1 MSTTWS
7 MLVQVRSEAIGSDQT
22 ALLSRLQ
29 IPGKLCFFTSQ
40 QNSHFLLTSSFS
52 FTLSSQDCA
61 ALAALL
67 RKAHSIWNVAW
78 QSERLGLD
86 LVVRIAQHLIWT
98 SMRLVLPMGSKGRL
112 HRKVLA
118 ELPEDKGTL
127 LRATLL
133 LHSPCALSTGPTKP
147 E

>member
-1 MSTTWS
+1 

-52 FTLSSQDCA
+52 SYLVITRL
-61 ALAALL
+61 LAALL